1 MVYEARFEN
10 DVKTYGTET
19 IGGKGTEV
27 EVFENDVKTYGTET
41 KCCSSNGVPSFEND
55 VKTYGT
61 EIRPICIRYDD
72 RLRMM

>member
-1 MVYEARFEN
+1 MFEN

-19 IGGKGTEV
+19 V
-27 EVFENDVKTYGTET
+27 NPSDQLRSMFENDVKTYGTET
-41 KCCSSNGVPSFEND
+41 LLTLKDINGKFEND

-61 EIRPICIRYDD
+61 ETRPICIRYDD